1 MGAVVLWCC
10 SFGGAMWLQG
20 LEQAWS
26 GNRIRQCLSK
36 WAKSRALSFAWRL
49 AQNLGTKHQQHF
61 SISWWRWA
69 CKICKVSGWLLKRTE
84 GMCAAKIYG
93 RRSLCSSTNVA
104 DPRTQSRQ
112 CNAYRY
118 LECLR
123 HTLQILEQFR
133 MTVDTTCPR
142 YTDTNTDTNTDADR
156 QHLYI
161 TFYMECNRIRHV
173 APNFDSVSKLDHEL
187 QTSKAQRDLDQ
198 ILEQHVSNSCV
209 RECDSLKLLPMPCQ
223 QTSPNVF
230 WTFDESI

>member
-1 MGAVVLWCC
+1 
-10 SFGGAMWLQG
+10 
-20 LEQAWS
+20 
-26 GNRIRQCLSK
+26 
-36 WAKSRALSFAWRL
+36 
-49 AQNLGTKHQQHF
+49 
-61 SISWWRWA
+61 
-69 CKICKVSGWLLKRTE
+69 
-84 GMCAAKIYG
+84 MCAAKIYG
-93 RRSLCSSTNVA
+93 RRSLCSSTIVA

-142 YTDTNTDTNTDADR
+142 QTDTNTDADR

-230 WTFDESI
+230 WTFDESIYYIIIILYIYMYIL